1 MSLNTELEPS
11 QSLTENNQLD
21 IRCVFRHVEGFYTK
35 YFEHTT
41 VEPTDQLDQLNVV
54 YRDFMKLKSEESFM
68 IWLGWL
74 QRMTKTKSHIQQIHT
89 SDATLR
95 STVYFVAPSDGT
107 GSNNSPS
114 AADARAFG
122 DFSVGASGTDAMG
135 FSRLCETAR
144 RVFQA
149 RPTRMLLHGFQV
161 CDSIMEMWVFDR
173 SGAYSSHQFDMVQRP
188 DLVVKVM
195 TSYGRMNDEE
205 AGFTSFI
212 QRDDLGSYVIFQGTY
227 ENETKRL
234 YLEDKPI
241 AAPGYLVRPGTTCYA
256 ARAPMSQTANLVVK
270 FAWREEV
277 IHRERKLLEL
287 TQERK
292 VWGVIKAFGWQD
304 LSSIR
309 GLREGLQF
317 NESCCSTPTMANG
330 TASQESISPVS
341 SLVTNK
347 DSDPP
352 FIDRTFSCIV
362 TSPLGRPINQFETI
376 TEFLKACR
384 DVAKALRSLYED
396 GNILHRD
403 ICIKNLI
410 IPVQQVDGEPNGVLI
425 DLDSALE
432 LENGPAR
439 SGELV
444 GSEGFMA
451 IGILTGDAHTYRH
464 DLESLFYVF
473 LWVAICKDRNH
484 DDLESLNHQPQTSRL
499 WGWCSTRFKVV
510 SKNKLEDMSLEGF
523 PRILEEF
530 STEFAHLKDLARRLH
545 QLLFP
550 VRDGAVFTGTDT
562 DEARIKELYDGVI
575 GTFHEAI
582 SSLKH

>member
-1 MSLNTELEPS
+1 MSLNTELQQP
-11 QSLTENNQLD
+11 QSLTEDNELD
-21 IRCVFRHVEGFYTK
+21 IRCVFRHVEGFHAK
-35 YFEHTT
+35 YFERTT
-41 VEPTDQLDQLNVV
+41 IEPTDQLDQLNVV
-54 YRDFMKLKSEESFM
+54 YKDFVKLKSQESFM
-68 IWLGWL
+68 IWLVWL
-74 QRMTKTKSHIQQIHT
+74 QRMTKTKSHIQQIYT
-89 SDATLR
+89 SDTTLR
-95 STVYFVAPSDGT
+95 STVYFIAPSDST
-107 GSNNSPS
+107 SSSSSPS
-114 AADARAFG
+114 AADVRAFG

-161 CDSIMEMWVFDR
+161 CGSIMEMWVFDR
-173 SGAYSSHQFDMVQRP
+173 SGAYSSHQFDMIQRP
-188 DLVVKVM
+188 DLVVKII

-212 QRDDLGSYVIFQGTY
+212 QRDDLGSYVIFHGDD
-227 ENETKRL
+227 ENETERL
-234 YLEDKPI
+234 YLDDKPI
-241 AAPGYLVRPGTTCYA
+241 AAPGYLVGPGTTCYA

-277 IHRERKLLEL
+277 IHRERELLEL

-304 LSSIR
+304 LGSIR
-309 GLREGLQF
+309 GHRGGLQF
-317 NESCCSTPTMANG
+317 NESCCSIPTMADG
-330 TASQESISPVS
+330 TASQESISPAG

-352 FIDRTFSCIV
+352 FVDRTFSCIA

-484 DDLESLNHQPQTSRL
+484 DDVESLNHQPQTSRL
-499 WGWCSTRFKVV
+499 WGC
-510 SKNKLEDMSLEGF
+510 LEGF

-550 VRDGAVFTGTDT
+550 VRDGAIFTGTDT

-582 SSLKH
+582 SCQKH